1 MTNKQKEDR
10 ALVLVGIISG
20 VTYAFWCN
28 KNTLTPE
35 SDWFNILNA
44 DVGNRTVYRMDEW
57 QTAVRNKK

>member
-1 MTNKQKEDR
+1 MTDNLHEDR

-35 SDWFNILNA
+35 SDWFNILTTK
-44 DVGNRTVYRMDEW
+44 VGNRTVYNMEEW
-57 QTAVRNKK
+57 QNAVRNKK